1 MDLNEKSPTTGLV
14 TITGKHG
21 QDTQNLAIS
30 LTEIEKHLHD
40 VSEKFF
46 AAEHSE
52 ILDLILGEIDIVD
65 FFSEAFPDAEK
76 LLDRKNELENFDTLT
91 KEEKAELKKI
101 EKKLGRLR
109 LKENHFLIIC
119 VQKIL
124 EVAQREKWGLAKNNG
139 FIYSYNG
146 EYWKALEKEALEK
159 FLGKAAEQMGIEKY
173 LARYYLFIEK
183 LLKQFLSTAYL
194 PKPKRENGKV
204 LINLKNG
211 TFQIEGKDRELRPF
225 LRTDFLTYQLPF
237 EFDPKAKAP
246 IFQSYLNKVLP
257 EKALQDILAEYLGYL
272 FIPSS
277 DLKLEKALM
286 LFGDGANGKSVFHEI
301 AIALL
306 GSENVSSYSIQSLTN
321 ETGYQRAQIADKLLN
336 YASEINGKLETSI
349 FKQLVSGEPVEAR
362 LPYQDPFILTDY
374 AKLIFN
380 CNELPKDV
388 EHTNAYFRR
397 FLIVPFSVTIPEHE
411 QDKELSR
418 KIIDNELAGVFNWV
432 LKGLDRLMENKKFTH
447 SDAVEQVTKEYRKK
461 SDSAQMFMSE
471 NEYTP
476 DINEEIPLKYLYDDY
491 RAFCADD
498 GFKPLSKSNFSKRL
512 ESVGYIIQRKTVG
525 MVVFAKKS
533 TILNF

>member
-1 MDLNEKSPTTGLV
+1 MEEKKESPMQGLQS
-14 TITGKHG
+14 GKDHE
-21 QDTQNLAIS
+21 QDTENLGIS
-30 LTEIEKHLHD
+30 LADIEKHLHE
-40 VSEKFF
+40 VSEKFISV
-46 AAEHSE
+46 EHNE
-52 ILDLILGEIDIVD
+52 ILDLILGEIDLVD
-65 FFSEAFPDAEK
+65 FFNEAFPDAEK
-76 LLDRKNELENFDTLT
+76 LLDRKNELDTFDTLNR
-91 KEEKAELKKI
+91 EEKAELKKV
-101 EKKLGRLR
+101 EQQLSRFR

-194 PKPKRENGKV
+194 PKPQRESGKI

-211 TFQIEGKDRELRPF
+211 TFQIVGKDRELRPF

-237 EFDPKAKAP
+237 AFDPEATAP
-246 IFQSYLNKVLP
+246 IFQRYLDQVLP

-272 FIPSS
+272 FIPSN

-286 LFGDGANGKSVFHEI
+286 LFGDGANGKSVFYEV
-301 AIALL
+301 ANALL
-306 GSENVSSYSIQSLTN
+306 GFENVSSYSIQNLTD
-321 ETGYQRAQIADKLLN
+321 ETGYYRAQIADKLLN
-336 YASEINGKLETSI
+336 YASEINGKLEASI
-349 FKQLVSGEPVEAR
+349 FKQLVSGEPVPAR

-380 CNELPKDV
+380 CNELPRDV

-411 QDKELSR
+411 QDKELAK
-418 KIIDNELAGVFNWV
+418 KIIDGELAGVFNWV
-432 LKGLDRLMENKKFTH
+432 LAGLDRLMENKKFTY
-447 SDAVEQVTKEYRKK
+447 SEAVEQVAKDYRKQ

-498 GFKPLSKSNFSKRL
+498 GFKPLSKANFSKRL
-512 ESVGYIIQRKTVG
+512 QSVGYAIQRKKTG
-525 MVVFAKKS
+525 MVVFARKVQ
-533 TILNF
+533 F